1 MGKGFKKLM
10 AMAAVSAMTLTTLVG
25 CGSEDAGSAGGGDT
39 LKWGVNYEQS
49 GTAATYGTSHVE
61 GIKLAVK
68 EINAAGGVDVG
79 GTKKKIELEIKD
91 NKTDDT
97 EMPQVYNTLVED
109 GNTVILGPAISS
121 LTKQAFSMAEES
133 KIPTISA
140 SATDDMATFKA
151 DGKTVQS
158 YGYKICY
165 SDSFQGNA
173 VAKAAMDKGFKKV
186 IVYADNSSDYAKGL
200 TKVFTTKFKEL
211 GGTIVGTE
219 NYQKGDK
226 DFTSILTK
234 IKNKDFDAIFVPG
247 YYEEASQIIKQA
259 RENGIDKPILGPD
272 GFDSPKLKEVAGA
285 KALNNVYGKEPD
297 TFAAL
302 GYDLAYFVKA
312 ATEKAGTDDPEK
324 VNTAIAEYK
333 DFTGVTG
340 TFSMDK
346 DHTPIKSIKLVSLKD
361 GEQASVENVDVT
373 K

>member
-10 AMAAVSAMTLTTLVG
+10 AMAAVSAMTLTTLAG

-140 SATDDMATFKA
+140 SATDDIATFKA

-158 YGYKICY
+158 YGYKIC
-165 SDSFQGNA
+165 
-173 VAKAAMDKGFKKV
+173 
-186 IVYADNSSDYAKGL
+186 
-200 TKVFTTKFKEL
+200 
-211 GGTIVGTE
+211 
-219 NYQKGDK
+219 
-226 DFTSILTK
+226 
-234 IKNKDFDAIFVPG
+234 
-247 YYEEASQIIKQA
+247 
-259 RENGIDKPILGPD
+259 
-272 GFDSPKLKEVAGA
+272 
-285 KALNNVYGKEPD
+285 
-297 TFAAL
+297 
-302 GYDLAYFVKA
+302 
-312 ATEKAGTDDPEK
+312 
-324 VNTAIAEYK
+324 
-333 DFTGVTG
+333 
-340 TFSMDK
+340 
-346 DHTPIKSIKLVSLKD
+346 
-361 GEQASVENVDVT
+361 
-373 K
+373 